1 MSFLNDLKIAVI
13 NRDLETLKKLSSFE
27 PDFKS
32 IEEANEM
39 LKYIVEA
46 KKILEEEK
54 KKLSSEMQD
63 IKKFKSFILL
73 KRAEDLILRF
83 NLKKTASAS

>member
-63 IKKFKSFILL
+63 IKKIQKFYSSKKSGGFDFKI
-73 KRAEDLILRF
+73 
-83 NLKKTASAS
+83 